1 VKPCLFSEGKPFHV
15 FLTQEKGSEFFGL
28 SGLVVSKKQPDK
40 NLDT

>member
-1 VKPCLFSEGKPFHV
+1 MFVFKRKQPHV